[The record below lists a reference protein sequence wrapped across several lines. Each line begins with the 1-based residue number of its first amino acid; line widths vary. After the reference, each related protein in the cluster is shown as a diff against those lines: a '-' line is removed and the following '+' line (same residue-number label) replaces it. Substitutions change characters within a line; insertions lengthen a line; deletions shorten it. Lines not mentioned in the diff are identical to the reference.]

1 MSISKMYP
9 GKTHDFKIRKTSDPF
24 SENTKKYVDLGYLGI
39 EKTQTNV
46 NISFKKTKK

>member
-1 MSISKMYP
+1 MSISKIYP

-24 SENTKKYVDLGYLGI
+24 YENTKKHVDLGYLDI